1 MRFDLPNEPEIAHR
15 RDLDYKPASGSGSA
29 MSALPESPIDS
40 RLPHLQS
47 PAREVVRQSPPRAS
61 AESVHEVEPVE
72 RKREPEHRPRRTREG
87 FAVEIAGIRLR
98 PEERKLLA
106 ETGRFRVLSLKDV
119 AATIYNGDVRGM
131 RTDLDFLQKRGLI
144 ALDSVAPRNDGRWRS
159 DPRIEIVTLTKAGE
173 RVARETGELRPEQQI
188 YNGLVKPREAE
199 HDSQIYR
206 AYLKE
211 AERIEKAG
219 GTNLR
224 VELDFE
230 LKSKVQK
237 AIHAA
242 RKADPSRSMD
252 AIKREVASQQQ
263 LPFVRDKIEIPDVRI
278 HYDANDRD
286 VNDPSQGSRAAFS
299 DVEVVTAAYRPAH
312 MQAKTQAG
320 FRMYANA
327 SDHSRLGKV
336 EDEQHML
343 DWVMEL

>member
-1 MRFDLPNEPEIAHR
+1 MRFDLPHEPELTRR
-15 RDLDYKPASGSGSA
+15 RDPDAFPASATGPVVPT
-29 MSALPESPIDS
+29 LPESPIDS
-40 RLPHLQS
+40 RLPYLQS
-47 PAREVVRQSPPRAS
+47 PARIVERQSPPKAS
-61 AESVHEVEPVE
+61 AEEVHEVEPAE

-87 FAVEIAGIRLR
+87 VAVEIAGIRLR

-119 AATIYNGDVRGM
+119 EATIYNGDGRGM
-131 RTDLDFLQKRGLI
+131 RTDLDFLEKRGLI
-144 ALDSVAPRNDGRWRS
+144 AVDSVAPRNDGRWRS

-173 RVARETGELRPEQQI
+173 RIARESGEVSTGQQL

-199 HDSQIYR
+199 HDTQVYR

-211 AERIEKAG
+211 AERIEKDG
-219 GTNLR
+219 GSNLR

-242 RKADPSRSMD
+242 QKADPSRRMD
-252 AIKREVASQQQ
+252 EIKREVAAQHE
-263 LPFVRDKIEIPDVRI
+263 LPFVREKIEIPDARI
-278 HYDANDRD
+278 HYE
-286 VNDPSQGSRAAFS
+286 VEDPELGSRAAFS
-299 DVEVVTAAYRPAH
+299 DVEVVTAAYRPGH
-312 MQAKTQAG
+312 MRAKTQAG

-327 SDHSRLGKV
+327 SDRSRLGRV

>member
-1 MRFDLPNEPEIAHR
+1 
-15 RDLDYKPASGSGSA
+15 
-29 MSALPESPIDS
+29 
-40 RLPHLQS
+40 
-47 PAREVVRQSPPRAS
+47 
-61 AESVHEVEPVE
+61 
-72 RKREPEHRPRRTREG
+72 
-87 FAVEIAGIRLR
+87 
-98 PEERKLLA
+98 
-106 ETGRFRVLSLKDV
+106 
-119 AATIYNGDVRGM
+119 M

-144 ALDSVAPRNDGRWRS
+144 ALDSVAPRNDGHWRS
-159 DPRIEIVTLTKAGE
+159 DPRIEVVTLTKAGE
-173 RVARETGELRPEQQI
+173 RVARETGELRPEQQT

-211 AERIEKAG
+211 AEQIEKAG

-237 AIHAA
+237 AMHAA
-242 RKADPSRSMD
+242 QKADPSRSMNE
-252 AIKREVASQQQ
+252 IKREVAAQQE
-263 LPFVRDKIEIPDVRI
+263 LPFVRDKIEIPDARI
-278 HYDANDRD
+278 HYDLDD
-286 VNDPSQGSRAAFS
+286 QGQGSRAAFS

-312 MQAKTQAG
+312 MRAKTQAG

>member
-1 MRFDLPNEPEIAHR
+1 MRIDLPHEPEDSRR
-15 RDLDYKPASGSGSA
+15 RDPEVSKGQPEPPQPAAPTSLLDENLARLQRPVGEVPA
-29 MSALPESPIDS
+29 
-40 RLPHLQS
+40 HLLRPQQ
-47 PAREVVRQSPPRAS
+47 PANAPVREPRQRR
-61 AESVHEVEPVE
+61 HT
-72 RKREPEHRPRRTREG
+72 PEHRPRRTREG
-87 FAVEIAGIRLR
+87 VAVEVAGIRLR

-119 AATIYNGDVRGM
+119 AATIYKGDVRGM

-144 ALDSVAPRNDGRWRS
+144 ALDSVAPRNDGHWRS

-173 RVARETGELRPEQQI
+173 RIARETGELLPEQQI

-211 AERIEKAG
+211 GERIEKAG

-237 AIHAA
+237 AIYAA
-242 RKADPSRSMD
+242 QKADPSRSMD
-252 AIKREVASQQQ
+252 EIKREVAAQQE
-263 LPFVRDKIEIPDVRI
+263 LPFVGDKIEIPDARI
-278 HYDANDRD
+278 HYDVSDHDLNEM
-286 VNDPSQGSRAAFS
+286 NPGSHAAFS

-312 MQAKTQAG
+312 MRAKNQAG

-327 SDHSRLGKV
+327 RDRSRLGKV

>member
-1 MRFDLPNEPEIAHR
+1 MRFDLPHDPEITRR
-15 RDLDYKPASGSGSA
+15 RDPDAKPSPPSGPP
-29 MSALPESPIDS
+29 MPELPESPLRK
-40 RLPHLQS
+40 RLMQLQA
-47 PAREVVRQSPPRAS
+47 PARVVERSSPPKGS
-61 AESVHEVEPVE
+61 DESVHDVEPSR

-87 FAVEIAGIRLR
+87 IATEIAGIRLR

-119 AATIYNGDVRGM
+119 EATIYNGDSRGM
-131 RTDLDFLQKRGLI
+131 RADLDFLEKRGFI
-144 ALDSVAPRNDGRWRS
+144 AVESVAPRNDGRWRA

-173 RVARETGELRPEQQI
+173 GIARVTGEVAADQQL

-199 HDSQIYR
+199 HDTQIYR

-211 AERIEKAG
+211 AEQIEKAG
-219 GTNLR
+219 GSNLR

-242 RKADPSRSMD
+242 QKADPSRGMD
-252 AIKREVASQQQ
+252 EIKREVAAQHE
-263 LPFVRDKIEIPDVRI
+263 LPFVRDKIEIPDARI
-278 HYDANDRD
+278 HYD
-286 VNDPSQGSRAAFS
+286 VNDPDQGSRAAFS
-299 DVEVVTAAYRPAH
+299 DVEVVTAAYRPGH
-312 MQAKTQAG
+312 MRGKSQAG

-327 SDHSRLGKV
+327 SDRSRLGRI
-336 EDEQHML
+336 EDEQHLL